1 MYDSENRLT
10 SQSWQLGDTRY
21 KESYKYNAN
30 DGSLTSV
37 NLDGMVGYAYLYDSL
52 KRLNA
57 QYNWLYGRFYT
68 YRTNNGNQ
76 TTQIASIDYAKR
88 DGGTGFTEFKLGYA
102 YDAAGNITKIT
113 GTTRTDQSASYT
125 YDAQNQLTKEVNT
138 KGTFNYTY
146 DTYGNIRSVS
156 GAESHTYT
164 YGDSEWLDLLTAYDG
179 KSITYDAIGN
189 PAVWHNST
197 GDWNLSWANGRQLIG
212 ATKGSHIVS
221 YTYDLAGVRDSK
233 TVDGVT
239 YNYITQNGQVVRQ
252 TWGSHVM
259 DFIYDN
265 TGKPYAVKY
274 DGTLYY
280 YVLNLQGDVIS
291 IITHWGESYG
301 SYTYD
306 AWGNVLS
313 VSGDIAKLN
322 PIRYRGY
329 YYDSETELYYLGS
342 RYYDPQVK
350 RFINADGAAF
360 TTINPYSNGLTD
372 KNYFAYCDNDPVD
385 RADDGGELWGEIL
398 TGIAVVAGL
407 TAVAAVAV
415 ATAGVGAVAVAGSG
429 AILTGTIGS
438 GTTVLSAVAA
448 SSAIVSL
455 TTSVAAKKVSKI
467 EGFRYGQ
474 SSKASFSE
482 GANRYKSKNGRDKVT
497 PGNNRAQNQQFRD
510 ATRGLTKREKR
521 RLHDEQRNKS
531 SGYHDLKR
539 RAEEIKKGRN
549 RK

>member
-1 MYDSENRLT
+1 M
-10 SQSWQLGDTRY
+10 
-21 KESYKYNAN
+21 
-30 DGSLTSV
+30 
-37 NLDGMVGYAYLYDSL
+37 
-52 KRLNA
+52 
-57 QYNWLYGRFYT
+57 
-68 YRTNNGNQ
+68 
-76 TTQIASIDYAKR
+76 
-88 DGGTGFTEFKLGYA
+88 
-102 YDAAGNITKIT
+102 
-113 GTTRTDQSASYT
+113 
-125 YDAQNQLTKEVNT
+125 
-138 KGTFNYTY
+138 
-146 DTYGNIRSVS
+146 
-156 GAESHTYT
+156 
-164 YGDSEWLDLLTAYDG
+164 LTAYDG

-189 PAVWHNST
+189 PNVWHDST
-197 GDWNLSWANGRQLIG
+197 GDWNLSWANGRQLTT
-212 ATKGSHIVS
+212 ASNDNHRVS

-265 TGKPYAVKY
+265 TGKPYALKY
-274 DGTLYY
+274 DGTIYY

-301 SYTYD
+301 TYTYD

-329 YYDSETELYYLGS
+329 YYDTETGLYYLGS
-342 RYYDPQVK
+342 RYYDPVVR
-350 RFINADGAAF
+350 RFINADAADF
-360 TTINPYSNGLTD
+360 VLENPYGLTD
-372 KNYFAYCDNDPVD
+372 KNMFAYCDNDPVD